1 VVVSVYESPS
11 GGADRRALP
20 TDREVPVTVGGPR
33 VGLVVSKAVGNAVT
47 RHAVSR
53 KLRHV
58 ARTVLDD
65 PETGFSPA
73 HTVVLRA
80 LPASAGASS
89 GELERDVR
97 HALRRILGS

>member
-1 VVVSVYESPS
+1 MVSVYDSPS
-11 GGADRRALP
+11 HGADRRALP
-20 TDREVPVTVGGPR
+20 ADGAVPVTVGGPR

-53 KLRHV
+53 RLRHV
-58 ARTVLDD
+58 ARTVIDD
-65 PETGFSPA
+65 PAVGLGAT

-89 GELERDVR
+89 EELERDVR
-97 HALRRILGS
+97 HALRRILS